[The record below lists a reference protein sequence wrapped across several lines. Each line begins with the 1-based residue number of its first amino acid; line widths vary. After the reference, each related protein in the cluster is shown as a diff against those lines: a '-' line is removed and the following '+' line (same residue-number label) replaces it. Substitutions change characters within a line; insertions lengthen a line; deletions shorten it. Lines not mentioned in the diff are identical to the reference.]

1 MAIPFRYGWQ
11 SLWARRTTTAATALG
26 IALVVFVLA
35 SSAMLVA
42 GLKETLL
49 RSGSAKRAI
58 VLQQDGY
65 SEGWSRIRQSAY
77 TWVAAAPGVD
87 KNENGE
93 PRMTAEVVG
102 HVYLPT
108 ARTATRSASLQ
119 VRGVMPNVFEFRP
132 FAKIVEGRRATPGTD
147 EAIVG
152 RNIVGHFEG
161 ATLGGTIA
169 LQKKRKITIV
179 GVFEAGGSSYDSEVW
194 ADIDTVRTS
203 FNFQGYLS
211 SVTAEL
217 ESPRAFDAFKA
228 ALEGDKRQGLSVER
242 ERDYYLKVS
251 ENLSSVMATLGGLV
265 TGIFALGALLGALI
279 TMHGAVSQRAREIG
293 VLRALGFAPTQVLAS
308 FVVEAAALSLAGGA
322 LGCSLSLLTTLV
334 DFKTINDATGQEL
347 SFRFLPSVPLLVT
360 ALGAGTLVGVLGGLY
375 PAIQAARVNPVRAMR
390 L

>member
-49 RSGSAKRAI
+49 RSGSANRAI

-87 KNENGE
+87 KNEKGE

-119 VRGVMPNVFEFRP
+119 IRGVMPNVFEFRP

-179 GVFEAGGSSYDSEVW
+179 GIFEAGNSSYDSEVW

-293 VLRALGFAPTQVLAS
+293 VLRALGFGPAQVLAS

-322 LGCSLSLLTTLV
+322 LGCSISLLTTLV

-360 ALGAGTLVGVLGGLY
+360 SLGAGTLVGVLGGLY

>member
-1 MAIPFRYGWQ
+1 MAIPLRYGWQ
-11 SLWARRTTTAATALG
+11 SLWSRRATTLATALG

-42 GLKETLL
+42 GLRETLL
-49 RSGSAKRAI
+49 RSGSANRAI

-65 SEGWSRIRQSAY
+65 SEGWSRLRQSAY
-77 TWVAAAPGVD
+77 TWVAAAPGVR
-87 KNENGE
+87 KNENRE
-93 PRMTAEVVG
+93 PMLTGEVVG

-132 FAKIVEGRRATPGTD
+132 FVKVVEGRRANPGTD

-169 LQKKRKITIV
+169 LRKNRKLTIV
-179 GVFEAGGSSYDSEVW
+179 GVFEAGNSSYDSEVW
-194 ADIDTVRTS
+194 ADIDTVRGS

-217 ESPRAFDAFKA
+217 ESPRAFDGFKA

-251 ENLSSVMATLGGLV
+251 ENLSNVMSTLGGLV
-265 TGIFALGALLGALI
+265 TGIFAIGALLGALI
-279 TMHGAVSQRAREIG
+279 TMHGAVSQRTREIG
-293 VLRALGFAPTQVLAS
+293 VLRALGFGPAQVLIS
-308 FVVEAAALSLAGGA
+308 FVLEAAALSLLGGA
-322 LGCSLSLLTTLV
+322 LGSGLALLTTLV
-334 DFKTINDATGQEL
+334 DFKTINEATGQEL
-347 SFRFLPSVPLLVT
+347 SFRFLPSVSLLLT
-360 ALGAGTLVGVLGGLY
+360 ALGAGAVVGVLGGLY
-375 PAIQAARVNPVRAMR
+375 PAIQASRVNPVRAMR